1 MAQIIGLEWTC
12 GADYECV
19 PLSTEKSA
27 PVIRQIGRKEIP
39 VRPLDNPGLYLAFAN
54 LDRDAVACLTFAR
67 EFGLLRTEAHD
78 GAAERLDLWQREIR
92 KMKSLTSMLGAG
104 DDTPGGVIRTANSR
118 MVKFKATSID
128 VVLESRPKL
137 DQRGR
142 AIPDPHNPNN
152 RPVLVLQPQNLL
164 EGMFLQLAQRVAT
177 EGSIYICKQ
186 CAKAF
191 EAGVGE
197 SRRSIAQFCTERCK
211 NRYHYL
217 RRIGK

>member
-1 MAQIIGLEWTC
+1 MAQIVGLEWTR

-19 PLSTEKSA
+19 PSRSA
-27 PVIRQIGRKEIP
+27 QVIRQVGKEQAP
-39 VRPLDNPGLYLAFAN
+39 VRPLDNPELYLSFSNTDPAA
-54 LDRDAVACLTFAR
+54 ASILTFAR
-67 EFGLLRTEAHD
+67 NYGLLTRRA
-78 GAAERLDLWQREIR
+78 GAGAFERLDFWQREI
-92 KMKSLTSMLGAG
+92 KKIKGLISLLAVK
-104 DDTPGGVIRTANSR
+104 DAVPGGIIRTANSR
-118 MVKFKATSID
+118 MVRFKATSIN

-137 DQRGR
+137 EKGR
-142 AIPDPHNPNN
+142 PIFDPDNPNN
-152 RPVLVLQPQNLL
+152 RPVLVLEPQNLRD
-164 EGMFLQLAQRVAT
+164 GMLLQLAQRVAT

-186 CAKAF
+186 CAKPF

>member
-12 GADYECV
+12 GVDYECP
-19 PLSTEKSA
+19 PLSTEKST
-27 PVIRQIGRKEIP
+27 PVIRQIGKNET
-39 VRPLDNPGLYLAFAN
+39 VWPLDNPGLYLAFAN
-54 LDRDAVACLTFAR
+54 LDRNAGACLTFAR
-67 EFGLLRTEAHD
+67 EFGLLTTRGSD
-78 GAAERLDLWQREIR
+78 GAVERLDFWQREIK
-92 KMKSLTSMLGAG
+92 KMKSLISMLGAG
-104 DDTPGGVIRTANSR
+104 DDTPGGVVRTANSR

-186 CAKAF
+186 CTKAF
-191 EAGVGE
+191 EAGVGKG
-197 SRRSIAQFCTERCK
+197 RRSIAEFCSESCK

>member
-1 MAQIIGLEWTC
+1 LEWTC
-12 GADYECV
+12 GADYECA
-19 PLSTEKSA
+19 PLSTEKSTL
-27 PVIRQIGRKEIP
+27 VIRQIGKKEIP
-39 VRPLDNPGLYLAFAN
+39 VQPLDNPGLYLAFAN
-54 LDRDAVACLTFAR
+54 LDRDAEACLTFAR
-67 EFGLLRTEAHD
+67 EFGLLTTPASD
-78 GAAERLDLWQREIR
+78 GAVERLDFWQREIR
-92 KMKSLTSMLGAG
+92 KMKGLISILGAG

-118 MVKFKATSID
+118 MVKFEATKIG

-137 DQRGR
+137 DRRGR

-152 RPVLVLQPQNLL
+152 RPVLVLQPQNLR
-164 EGMFLQLAQRVAT
+164 EGMLLQLAQRVAT

-197 SRRSIAQFCTERCK
+197 SRRSIAVFCSERCK

>member
-27 PVIRQIGRKEIP
+27 LVIRQIGKKEIP
-39 VRPLDNPGLYLAFAN
+39 VRPLDDPERYLTFAN
-54 LDRDAVACLTFAR
+54 LKGSAGVLTFAR
-67 EFGLLRTEAHD
+67 EFGLLTTPASD
-78 GAAERLDLWQREIR
+78 GAFERLDSWQREIKR
-92 KMKSLTSMLGAG
+92 TKGLISMLGAG
-104 DDTPGGVIRTANSR
+104 DETPGGVIRTANSR

-128 VVLESRPKL
+128 VFLESRPKL

-164 EGMFLQLAQRVAT
+164 EGMLLQLAQRVAT

-186 CAKAF
+186 CANAF
-191 EAGVGE
+191 AAGVGE
-197 SRRSIAQFCTERCK
+197 SRRSIAVFCSERCK